1 MAGVRLGSVVARPA
15 GLPAWGVRA
24 AGRDRSRYIDRQ
36 IVPASQN
43 VRSAIVAAVG
53 VCCLLVLW
61 NST

>member
-36 IVPASQN
+36 IVLARRN
-43 VRSAIVAAVG
+43 VRSAIIAAV
-53 VCCLLVLW
+53 
-61 NST
+61 